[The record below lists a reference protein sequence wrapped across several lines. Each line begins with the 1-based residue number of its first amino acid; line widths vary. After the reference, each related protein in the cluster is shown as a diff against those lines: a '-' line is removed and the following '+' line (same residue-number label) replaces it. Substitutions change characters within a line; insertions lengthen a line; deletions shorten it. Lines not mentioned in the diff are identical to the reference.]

1 MSQKRFSRDGFHQ
14 LPNSESTLTMS
25 NPNDATIDIPLANVK
40 TNTGAAKGGM
50 AAYGSGT
57 FSEKNEKAG
66 LFRRSAA
73 GRRKKAKE
81 QKTGKSG
88 EYGEEDVLNQVG
100 KLYNRILNFSVV
112 TRYFLYVLP
121 VALIIA
127 IPIVIGAT
135 VAKTVHWGGVRIL
148 WIWTWVEMVW
158 LSLWISKL
166 FAKLLPS
173 VFQFLCGVVSSGTR
187 KYALVLESLEIPLS
201 LSGWALAALATFFP
215 VCILCDLCGQW
226 LMTCSL

>member
-1 MSQKRFSRDGFHQ
+1 MSQKRFSRDGFRQ
-14 LPNSESTLTMS
+14 LPESESTLTMS
-25 NPNDATIDIPLANVK
+25 NPNDATIDIPLTNVK
-40 TNTGAAKGGM
+40 TNTGARKGDM

-57 FSEKNEKAG
+57 YSEKNEKVG
-66 LFRRSAA
+66 LFRRGAA
-73 GRRKKAKE
+73 GRRRRAKE
-81 QKTGKSG
+81 QRNKTGDD
-88 EYGEEDVLNQVG
+88 GEEDALNQMG
-100 KLYNRILNFSVV
+100 KLYNKILHFSVV

-127 IPIVIGAT
+127 VPIIIGAT
-135 VAKTVHWGGVRIL
+135 VAKNARLGQVRIL
-148 WIWTWVEMVW
+148 WIWTWVELVW

-187 KYALVLESLEIPLS
+187 KYALVLKSLEIPLS

-215 VCILCDLCGQW
+215 VRAVCDLRD
-226 LMTCSL
+226 